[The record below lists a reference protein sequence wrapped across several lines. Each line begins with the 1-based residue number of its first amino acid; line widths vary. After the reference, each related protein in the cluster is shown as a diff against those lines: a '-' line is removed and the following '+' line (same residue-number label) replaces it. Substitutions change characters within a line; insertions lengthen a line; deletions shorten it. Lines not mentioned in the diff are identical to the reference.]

1 MSDIKKF
8 IANTIIGKHEGG
20 YQSIPEDNGNYTGG
34 KKGKGELVGTN
45 FGISAPV
52 LGEYLKRTPSV
63 TDMKELTSE
72 KATDIMYSNFYKKY
86 GIDKLPENM
95 QYNVLDMVINSG
107 SNGIKVLQK
116 VLELKLMVSLD
127 LEH

>member
-1 MSDIKKF
+1 
-8 IANTIIGKHEGG
+8 
-20 YQSIPEDNGNYTGG
+20 
-34 KKGKGELVGTN
+34 
-45 FGISAPV
+45 
-52 LGEYLKRTPSV
+52 
-63 TDMKELTSE
+63 MKELTSE

-116 VLELKLMVSLD
+116 GIGAKADGVLGPRTLKNLKLVVLLTMIILRQENLSIIILFQKIKAKKFLLMVG
-127 LEH
+127 